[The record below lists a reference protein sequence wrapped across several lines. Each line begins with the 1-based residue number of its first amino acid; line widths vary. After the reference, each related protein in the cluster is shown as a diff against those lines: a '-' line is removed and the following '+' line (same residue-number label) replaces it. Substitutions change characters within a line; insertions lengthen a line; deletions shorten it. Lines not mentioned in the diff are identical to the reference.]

1 MTKKSW
7 SLSCFGIL
15 GKRGKS
21 FQGGVDATVK
31 TTSSIKKHIKRLTKK
46 KKKKNVVTRIPKDD
60 DGKV

>member
-1 MTKKSW
+1 MTKKSC
-7 SLSCFGIL
+7 SLSCFGVL

-31 TTSSIKKHIKRLTKK
+31 VTNTVKKHLKRLTKK
-46 KKKKNVVTRIPKDD
+46 KKKKDVVTGISKDD